1 MDYVLSYLT
10 ARHLLADVKQL
21 NIIRIAREQ
30 TGFLRF
36 DALPSETVLV
46 LIVISSLLILGLL
59 IPSMIYVA
67 HWLVTPNERKVKN
80 LAPSRLEDIVCQTNT
95 GIWQINLRTGKMDI
109 NAILPKLA
117 KISAIKK
124 ETKFQDIMVE
134 MIHPDDMDLA
144 EEKFLSVIKG
154 KDEYF
159 FMEVR
164 IAAKLG
170 GYFWAT
176 VRGTILK
183 RDYKGIPLIIGGTL
197 QDISI
202 RKEREMEIQR
212 LSFFDP
218 LTGLKNRRAYEE
230 AVLSRDLPENL
241 PISIVSADVNGL
253 KIINDA
259 FGHNVGDE
267 LLIRVSSILKEVFR
281 CSDCI
286 FRIGGDEFVV
296 ILPKMSEEKANE
308 LCDVVRSD
316 VEKNDYH
323 GIRASISIGVK
334 TKKTS
339 EENLKE
345 LLINAE
351 VEMYHN
357 KLHASWKNRGDII
370 RLILSSLFSKSP
382 IDASHSAS
390 VAEYARKI
398 GLMYALS
405 DDEIKAL
412 SVAAE
417 FHDIGKIAISQD
429 VLYKIEPLSVTERRL
444 IRQHVEYG
452 YRILSGSNDYEEIA
466 KDVLFHHE
474 HWDGTGYPKGL
485 KGDEIPLFSRIIRV
499 AETYDKLRR
508 DLPYRPSLTNDQI
521 RETLLSLGGTKLDP
535 EIVKRFVSVF
545 LKKQSS

>member
-1 MDYVLSYLT
+1 
-10 ARHLLADVKQL
+10 
-21 NIIRIAREQ
+21 
-30 TGFLRF
+30 
-36 DALPSETVLV
+36 
-46 LIVISSLLILGLL
+46 
-59 IPSMIYVA
+59 
-67 HWLVTPNERKVKN
+67 
-80 LAPSRLEDIVCQTNT
+80 
-95 GIWQINLRTGKMDI
+95 
-109 NAILPKLA
+109 
-117 KISAIKK
+117 
-124 ETKFQDIMVE
+124 
-134 MIHPDDMDLA
+134 MDLA

-212 LSFFDP
+212 LSFFDA

-296 ILPKMSEEKANE
+296 ILPKMPEEKANE
-308 LCDVVRSD
+308 LCDVVRSE

-405 DDEIKAL
+405 DNEIKAL

-545 LKKQSS
+545 LKKQPS